1 MIEIKEPNVVMERLR
16 RQHLLEPVRNND
28 EYLSLFR
35 LMQPVSPA
43 WFSRP
48 GNPPELETRTSFKD
62 SILTNK
68 LRRDRIIVKARF
80 LSGNVGYVFADQLRI
95 YAAAFLHPL
104 TRMNMIQNIV
114 FGTVQRAG
122 PITAAQIKEET
133 GLLSKEIGPALQRL
147 QRAFLVY
154 EDQIDDDWDRAWYD
168 FPSEWPDVDVQN
180 IDPIEAL
187 VSVLRAFLQVHV
199 FATIRQ
205 IADWS
210 GLPLKKVEAASNQ
223 LADEKEVK
231 CVCVESL
238 GEGLVHG
245 NVPDIGTPEKFKKVI
260 ALGKSDM
267 LVRSH
272 ATELKQRFAGREVL
286 QYLLI
291 DGRLLGAVVGHW
303 RIGPHDVDDIDIQLP
318 KNQADE
324 RMDEI
329 LNAVASRYHPPFS
342 QIRKYMGKPVAGLP
356 QGE

>member
-1 MIEIKEPNVVMERLR
+1 MERLR
-16 RQHLLEPVRNND
+16 RQHLLKPVGNND
-28 EYLSLFR
+28 DYPSLFR
-35 LMQPVSPA
+35 IMQPVSPA

-48 GNPPELETRTSFKD
+48 GNPPVLENRTSFKD
-62 SILTNK
+62 SILTDR
-68 LRRDRIIVKARF
+68 LRRDRIIVKGRF

-104 TRMNMIQNIV
+104 TGMNMIQNIV
-114 FGTVQRAG
+114 FDTVQRGG
-122 PITAAQIKEET
+122 PITAAQIKKET

-154 EDQIDDDWDRAWYD
+154 EDQIDNDWDRAWYD
-168 FPSEWPDVDVQN
+168 FPSEWPDIDLQN
-180 IDPIEAL
+180 IDPVEAL
-187 VSVLRAFLQVHV
+187 VSVLRAFLQAHV

-223 LADEKEVK
+223 LASEEKVNR
-231 CVCVESL
+231 VCAGSL

-245 NVPDIGTPEKFKKVI
+245 DVPDIGTPEKFKKVI
-260 ALGKSDM
+260 VLGKSDM

-272 ATELKQRFAGREVL
+272 ATELKQRFAGQEIL

-303 RIGPHDVDDIDIQLP
+303 RIGPHDVEDIDIHLP

-324 RMDEI
+324 RMDEV
-329 LNAVASRYHPPFS
+329 LNAVASVYYPPHS
-342 QIRKYMGKPVAGLP
+342 TIRKYMGKPITDSSKENWA
-356 QGE
+356 E